1 MTPNPI
7 YKLMIFSSVKQIS
20 FITFAIHMDA
30 SRVNIKNKKASF
42 HFFLIEEFTA
52 GLQLMGGE
60 IKSIRRGKASIS
72 EAYCMFDNKGE
83 LYIREMHI
91 SPYEMAIHYTH
102 EPKRPRKLLL
112 KKRELKKLRNKTKE
126 KGYTIIPTLVYIS
139 ENGWAKV
146 DIALAKGKH
155 KYDKKES
162 IKAKDMKRDMQR
174 NLEDY

>member
-1 MTPNPI
+1 MYSNPF
-7 YKLMIFSSVKQIS
+7 YKLMFFSSVKQIS
-20 FITFAIHMDA
+20 FITFATYMDA